1 MSNPLTSPANFTR
14 PDAAG
19 DKALAAVAA
28 SAPPPAPAP
37 KGALPAERPAPA
49 PAQKPAPI
57 DAAKYKA
64 DAPHDDDSDDA
75 FDTLIGARKAEP
87 AKPDAKP
94 EADEPQAEEVHI
106 EDTPA
111 EPENPF
117 KLPAAEKK
125 NDTAPATEPQTPAD
139 PASHR
144 ARDYSKFHPDDAA
157 ILRKLPNELFAKY
170 SVELPKLRAQAEK
183 VKELEA
189 KVAETSNG
197 PKYLHEHPEAVI
209 LTPEYR
215 NTVND
220 LQQTE
225 FEANHYREQL
235 LKIRRGEPWRVIEG
249 FDKNGSPVY
258 GPERP
263 APEGSQID
271 LQADIAVNAAYNR
284 LMSDADSLKTKLSSL
299 VSSHSTR
306 AKAVVDEVRATNKRI
321 FPDIDL
327 EKLEG
332 EEKQAADIIRKNIHP
347 AFVDHPQSEALIYA
361 GVHVTRLR
369 RMLLETQEKLRKAEA
384 ALGVKQLAPAA
395 APTIGAAGKL
405 AADPGKVMVNT
416 KELYG
421 DD

>member
-1 MSNPLTSPANFTR
+1 MSNPLTAPANFTT
-14 PDAAG
+14 PDAVGA
-19 DKALAAVAA
+19 KATAAIAA
-28 SAPPPAPAP
+28 AAPTTPPP
-37 KGALPAERPAPA
+37 LSRPAPRPE

-57 DAAKYKA
+57 DAAKLRA
-64 DAPHDDDSDDA
+64 ETPEPDDDAA
-75 FDTLIGARKAEP
+75 FDTLIGVKPPARSGDIKP
-87 AKPDAKP
+87 ADKPA
-94 EADEPQAEEVHI
+94 ADDTPAEEVHI

-111 EPENPF
+111 APDPF
-117 KLPAAEKK
+117 KLPA
-125 NDTAPATEPQTPAD
+125 DPAKPTETPAKPAD
-139 PASHR
+139 PAEPVGHR
-144 ARDYSKFHPDDAA
+144 TRDYSKFHPDDAA

-170 SVELPKLRAQAEK
+170 SVELPKLRAAAEK
-183 VKELEA
+183 AAELEK
-189 KVAETSNG
+189 KVAETEAG

-235 LKIRRGEPWRVIEG
+235 LRIRRGEAWRIIEG
-249 FDKNGSPVY
+249 FDKNGNPVY

-271 LQADIAVNAAYNR
+271 LQADIAVTQAYNR
-284 LMSDADSLKTKLSSL
+284 LMTDADGLKTRLSSM
-299 VSSHSTR
+299 VTNHSTR
-306 AKAVVDEVRATNKRI
+306 AKAVVEEVRAATKKL
-321 FPDIDL
+321 FPDIEL

-332 EEKQAADIIRKNIHP
+332 EDKQVADIVRNAIHP
-347 AFVDHPQSEALIYA
+347 AFKEHPQSEALVYA

-369 RMLLETQEKLRKAEA
+369 RMLLETQDKLRKAEA

-395 APTIGAAGKL
+395 APTVGAAGKL
-405 AADPGKVMVNT
+405 NSEPGRVMVNT
-416 KELYG
+416 KELFG